1 MSGKILTDKPA
12 VLVDEPVSFTVSGCT
27 PGETIVVRAAWTI
40 GDEQVETEARFV
52 APPDGIVDP
61 AQLPSAGGTYT
72 GIEPYGLWWSIAAP
86 EVPEDPDPLGSW
98 TVSIT
103 AAGRDWTDSGIVV
116 RRKVDPSVRAL
127 PVRAGRLRGISFL
140 PDRPAPLPAIIVF
153 SGSGGGLGGVT
164 SSAALLASHGFAVLA
179 LAYFGYDDLPA
190 DLAEIPLEYF
200 LEAIEWLKS
209 EAHPAVGSIGVMGG
223 SRGGEL
229 ALLLGSTYPDE
240 ISAVV
245 AKVPSG
251 VVWSG
256 ISKDPAR
263 NPPAW
268 TFRGQPV
275 TRMKAYPRDPAG
287 LPVRDGGIALTPGF
301 EARLAAASDED
312 LAAAEIPV
320 EQCGGPVL
328 LLSAEDDAM
337 WPSTAL
343 AEIAVRRA
351 SRYGTRRPIRH
362 IRYPDAGHT
371 FGTPAGLP
379 IARRA
384 VHPLRGET
392 YAYGG
397 SLTGNAHASVE
408 SWGQILDFLRSSLAA
423 RGPARPVATGP

>member
-1 MSGKILTDKPA
+1 MSGKILIDRPA
-12 VLVDEPVSFTVSGCT
+12 VLIDEPVSFTVVGCT
-27 PGETIVVRAAWTI
+27 PGEALVVRAAWTI
-40 GDEQVETEARFV
+40 GGEQVETEARFV
-52 APPDGIVDP
+52 VPPDGIVDP
-61 AQLPSAGGTYT
+61 AQLPSSGGTYT
-72 GIEPYGLWWSIAAP
+72 GIEPYGLWFSIAAP

-98 TVSIT
+98 AVSIT
-103 AAGRDWTDSGIVV
+103 ATGRDWEDSGIVV

-127 PVRAGRLRGISFL
+127 TVRSGRLRGISFL
-140 PDRPAPLPAIIVF
+140 PDSNGPLPAIIVF

-164 SSAALLASHGFAVLA
+164 TSAALLASHGFAVLA
-179 LAYFGYDDLPA
+179 LAYFRYDDLPA
-190 DLAEIPLEYF
+190 DLTEIPLEYF
-200 LEAIEWLKS
+200 LEAIAWLRTQV
-209 EAHPAVGSIGVMGG
+209 HPAIGRIGVMGA

-268 TFRGQPV
+268 TVGGQPIP
-275 TRMKAYPRDPAG
+275 RMKEYPRDPAG

-320 EQCGGPVL
+320 ERCGGPVL

-337 WPSTAL
+337 WPSTTL
-343 AEIAVRRA
+343 AEIAVQRA
-351 SRYGTRRPIRH
+351 RRYGASHAIRH

-379 IARRA
+379 VTRRS
-384 VHPLRGET
+384 VHPVRGGT

-408 SWGQILDFLRSSLAA
+408 SWGQILDFLRSSLA
-423 RGPARPVATGP
+423 GP

>member
-1 MSGKILTDKPA
+1 
-12 VLVDEPVSFTVSGCT
+12 
-27 PGETIVVRAAWTI
+27 
-40 GDEQVETEARFV
+40 
-52 APPDGIVDP
+52 
-61 AQLPSAGGTYT
+61 
-72 GIEPYGLWWSIAAP
+72 
-86 EVPEDPDPLGSW
+86 
-98 TVSIT
+98 
-103 AAGRDWTDSGIVV
+103 
-116 RRKVDPSVRAL
+116 
-127 PVRAGRLRGISFL
+127 
-140 PDRPAPLPAIIVF
+140 
-153 SGSGGGLGGVT
+153 
-164 SSAALLASHGFAVLA
+164 
-179 LAYFGYDDLPA
+179 
-190 DLAEIPLEYF
+190 
-200 LEAIEWLKS
+200 
-209 EAHPAVGSIGVMGG
+209 MGA

-268 TFRGQPV
+268 TVGGQPIP
-275 TRMKAYPRDPAG
+275 RMKEYPRDPAG

-320 EQCGGPVL
+320 ERCGGPVL

-337 WPSTAL
+337 WPSTTL
-343 AEIAVRRA
+343 AEIAVQRA
-351 SRYGTRRPIRH
+351 RRYGASHAIRH

-379 IARRA
+379 VTRRS
-384 VHPLRGET
+384 VHPVRGGT

-408 SWGQILDFLRSSLAA
+408 SWGQILDFLRSSLA
-423 RGPARPVATGP
+423 GP